1 MHNERDGVCAIGCHK
16 AISQGDTD
24 ENGQRYTQ
32 QWGAETVGCNTI
44 SKISIVIANDWVI
57 GGSATISSG
66 SNVQSV
72 QRKSVTTGTS
82 VALCDQ
88 VN

>member
-1 MHNERDGVCAIGCHK
+1 MKTVKGIPSNGV
-16 AISQGDTD
+16 
-24 ENGQRYTQ
+24 QRPSVVIRYLP
-32 QWGAETVGCNTI
+32 
-44 SKISIVIANDWVI
+44 KISIVIANDWVI
-57 GGSATISSG
+57 GGSFEYKFKR

-88 VN
+88 MN